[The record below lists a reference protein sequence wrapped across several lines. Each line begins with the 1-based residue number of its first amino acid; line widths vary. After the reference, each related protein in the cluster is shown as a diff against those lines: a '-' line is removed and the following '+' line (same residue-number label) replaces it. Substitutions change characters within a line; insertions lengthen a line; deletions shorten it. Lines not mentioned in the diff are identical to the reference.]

1 MKFWSSNTYRSLYS
15 MAIFLI
21 VIGGILSVL
30 DFLTENSQSIF
41 ISGLIILLLLLIFKG
56 KFRGN

>member
-1 MKFWSSNTYRSLYS
+1 MKFWSRNTYRSLYS

-21 VIGGILSVL
+21 VIGGILSIL

-41 ISGLIILLLLLIFKG
+41 LSGLIIFLLLILFKNR
-56 KFRGN
+56 FRS

>member
-1 MKFWSSNTYRSLYS
+1 

-21 VIGGILSVL
+21 VVGGILSIL

-41 ISGLIILLLLLIFKG
+41 LSGLIIFLLLILFKNR
-56 KFRGN
+56 FRS